1 MKCLQQPQAA
11 FAVAH
16 RATATAAHS
25 SRGVHGGAAAAYL
38 SIPIY
43 EKEIYCPSHRRTDKL
58 ALTIGIGDSSAIRPA
73 SASPRIVEDLAGSL
87 CRPRRE
93 QSVPFHRLG

>member
-25 SRGVHGGAAAAYL
+25 SRGVHGGAAAAYV

-43 EKEIYCPSHRRTDKL
+43 ARKKHIYCPSHRRTDKL

-87 CRPRRE
+87 
-93 QSVPFHRLG
+93 